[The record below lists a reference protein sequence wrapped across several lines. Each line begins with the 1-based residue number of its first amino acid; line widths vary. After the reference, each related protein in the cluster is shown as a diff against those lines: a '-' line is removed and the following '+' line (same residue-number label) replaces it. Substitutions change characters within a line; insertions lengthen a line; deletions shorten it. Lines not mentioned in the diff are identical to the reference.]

1 MKNMGCKWIFNIK
14 YKTDGSVDCY
24 KAWVV
29 AKGFTQAYGINYQ
42 ETFAPMAKLN
52 TICVLLSLVANLDW
66 PLHSL
71 DIKNVFLN
79 GDLKDE
85 VYMEISPSL

>member
-14 YKTDGSVDCY
+14 YRVDGSVDCY

-52 TICVLLSLVANLDW
+52 IMCATILSNQFRLA
-66 PLHSL
+66 
-71 DIKNVFLN
+71 
-79 GDLKDE
+79 
-85 VYMEISPSL
+85 SPFRC

>member
-1 MKNMGCKWIFNIK
+1 
-14 YKTDGSVDCY
+14 
-24 KAWVV
+24 
-29 AKGFTQAYGINYQ
+29 
-42 ETFAPMAKLN
+42 MAKLN

-85 VYMEISPSL
+85 VYMEIPPSL